1 MMASVMSVLFH
12 LYGGSFAL
20 SRLVRS
26 EIAVEEIVMGA
37 MNFMDP
43 VGAQDAARIKLNSRP
58 TAMTGLR
65 IAFVDNTKANF
76 DHFCDRVQELL
87 PQYGVAEIKRYRKP
101 GRTVGIS
108 QKVRDEIKATC
119 DFAITGLGDCGSCTS
134 WALHDAV
141 ELEKAGVPSLCV
153 TTTQFDVLARVE
165 ATAMGLPDVQIL
177 AVPHPLGAG
186 LPIDKVRTKANQ
198 AMEALVHLITRI

>member
-1 MMASVMSVLFH
+1 ML
-12 LYGGSFAL
+12 L
-20 SRLVRS
+20 
-26 EIAVEEIVMGA
+26 EETG
-37 MNFMDP
+37 MNARDFMDP
-43 VGAQDAARIKLNSRP
+43 IGVQDVAKIKFNPRP
-58 TAMTGLR
+58 KVMTGLK

-76 DHFCDRVQELL
+76 DHFCDRIQELL
-87 PQYGVAEIKRYRKP
+87 PQYGVVEIKRYRKA
-101 GRTVGIS
+101 GRTVGVA
-108 QKVRDEIKATC
+108 QNVMDEIKATC

-141 ELEKAGVPSLCV
+141 ELEKFGVPSLCV

-186 LPIDKVRTKANQ
+186 LPVDQVRDKADL
-198 AMEALVHLITRI
+198 MMDALIKLITAQK

>member
-1 MMASVMSVLFH
+1 MGKMEFIDPAGDTDALRVPLNPRPKKMA
-12 LYGGSFAL
+12 
-20 SRLVRS
+20 
-26 EIAVEEIVMGA
+26 
-37 MNFMDP
+37 
-43 VGAQDAARIKLNSRP
+43 
-58 TAMTGLR
+58 GLK

-76 DHFCDRVQELL
+76 DHFCDRIQELL
-87 PQYGVAEIKRYRKP
+87 PEYGVVEIKRYRKP
-101 GRTVGIS
+101 GRTVGVS
-108 QKVRDEIKATC
+108 QAVKDEIKATC

-141 ELEKAGVPSLCV
+141 ELEKFGVPSLCV

-186 LPIDKVRTKANQ
+186 LPVDKVRLKAD
-198 AMEALVHLITRI
+198 ASMEKLIQLITVGE

>member
-1 MMASVMSVLFH
+1 
-12 LYGGSFAL
+12 
-20 SRLVRS
+20 
-26 EIAVEEIVMGA
+26 MGV

-43 VGAQDAARIKLNSRP
+43 VGVQDASRIKLNPRP
-58 TAMTGLR
+58 KSTNGLR

-76 DHFCDRVQELL
+76 DHYCDRLQELF
-87 PQYGVAEIKRYRKP
+87 PSYGVVEIKRFRKA
-101 GRTVGIS
+101 GRTVGVS
-108 QKVRDEIKATC
+108 QGVKDEIKATC

-141 ELEKAGVPSLCV
+141 TLEAFGVPSLCV
-153 TTTQFDVLARVE
+153 TTTQFDILARVE

-186 LPIDKVRTKANQ
+186 LPIPQVREKAD
-198 AMEALVHLITRI
+198 ASIAELIGLITAQNPE